1 MNETRALREET
12 TERAAPY
19 PWGAALRALRR
30 DRAALLSAILLV
42 AVGFLAIFAH
52 RVAPYAPDYQQTAD
66 VLAAPS
72 TAHWLGTDRLGRDLF
87 SRLLYGARVSMA
99 VGVIVGLAGIALGAI
114 YGGLS
119 GWIGGRVDNFLMR
132 VVDVAYAFPSLLLM
146 IAMMEVFKAVP
157 ALAHGLAGI
166 LVALTIVAWV
176 SVARLARGIVLQL
189 REEPYV
195 ESARALGA
203 GGGRILL
210 HHILPNALGPL
221 LVILTYRI
229 PMAILSEPT
238 LSFIGLGI
246 PPPFASWGTLAY
258 DGWTALRSYPHLLV
272 SPALT
277 IFFTILAF
285 NFVGDGLRDA
295 LDPTLRRSL

>member
-1 MNETRALREET
+1 M
-12 TERAAPY
+12 
-19 PWGAALRALRR
+19 R
-30 DRAALLSAILLV
+30 DV
-42 AVGFLAIFAH
+42 VQNH
-52 RVAPYAPDYQQTAD
+52 
-66 VLAAPS
+66 VLQV
-72 TAHWLGTDRLGRDLF
+72 L
-87 SRLLYGARVSMA
+87 
-99 VGVIVGLAGIALGAI
+99 
-114 YGGLS
+114 
-119 GWIGGRVDNFLMR
+119 
-132 VVDVAYAFPSLLLM
+132 SLLT
-146 IAMMEVFKAVP
+146 MEPPANMAPESIRDEKAKVKAQLIDLAKAVP

-176 SVARLARGIVLQL
+176 SVARLARGLVLQL

-203 GGGRILL
+203 GGGRILIR
-210 HHILPNALGPL
+210 HILPNALGPL

-229 PMAILSEPT
+229 PMAILSEST

-277 IFFTILAF
+277 IFVTILAF

>member
-1 MNETRALREET
+1 MSARAIPEATPPRP
-12 TERAAPY
+12 APDA
-19 PWGAALRALRR
+19 WRTAIHSLAR
-30 DRAALLSAILLV
+30 DRAALLGAILLA
-42 AVGFLAIFAH
+42 AVCLLAIFAH
-52 RVAPYAPDYQQTAD
+52 AAAPYAPDAQDTAN
-66 VLAAPS
+66 VLAAPGR
-72 TAHWLGTDRLGRDLF
+72 AHWLGTDRLGRDLL
-87 SRLLYGARVSMA
+87 SRLIYGSRISMT
-99 VGVIVGLAGIALGAI
+99 VGVVVGLAGLVLGTI

-119 GWIGGRVDNFLMR
+119 GWIGGRVDNFFMR

-146 IAMMEVFKAVP
+146 ITMMEVFRAIP

-176 SVARLARGIVLQL
+176 SVARLARGLVLQL

-210 HHILPNALGPL
+210 RHILPNALGPL

-229 PMAILSEPT
+229 PMAILSEST

-272 SPALT
+272 SPALA
-277 IFFTILAF
+277 IFVTILAF

-295 LDPTLRRSL
+295 MDPTLRRTP